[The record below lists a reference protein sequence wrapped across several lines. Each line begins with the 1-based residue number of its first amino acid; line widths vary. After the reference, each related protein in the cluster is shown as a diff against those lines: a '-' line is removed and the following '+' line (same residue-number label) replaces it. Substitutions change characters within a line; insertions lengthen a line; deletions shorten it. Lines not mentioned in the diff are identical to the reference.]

1 MENKIIGLKIYPEF
15 FDEVFKGYKT
25 FEVRKNDRDFK
36 VGDVILLK
44 EWDPKKEEYTGRK
57 TIRQI
62 TYITDYKQQPGYV
75 VFSIK

>member
-36 VGDVILLK
+36 VGDVKLTDK
-44 EWDPKKEEYTGRK
+44 D
-57 TIRQI
+57 
-62 TYITDYKQQPGYV
+62 ITDLHEKHHLIV
-75 VFSIK
+75 NSIKKGYEIVEAN